1 MHTFRATTMIVH
13 DLLAGLAVR
22 HGLTLLRI
30 SMGLVFLGFGVLK
43 FFPGVS
49 PAENLVEATI
59 HELTG
64 GAAPALVPF
73 SVALAGTAALECVIG
88 LSLVTGWWFHRV
100 RYLLALELAG
110 ILSPL
115 ALLPSRLFS
124 GPGHA
129 PTLEGQYVLKDI
141 VLLAA
146 AIVLATRASTA
157 DSSTVPAVPA
167 QRDRR
172 AAAAAPVRA
181 TDPVT
186 AGFRTTRER

>member
-1 MHTFRATTMIVH
+1 MHTFRATTMIFH

-30 SMGLVFLGFGVLK
+30 NMGLVFLGFGVLK

-49 PAENLVEATI
+49 PAENLVAATSR
-59 HELTG
+59 ELTWG
-64 GAAPALVPF
+64 VVPALVPF

-88 LSLVTGWWFHRV
+88 LSLVTGWLFHRV

-110 ILSPL
+110 ILSPVV
-115 ALLPSRLFS
+115 LLPGRLFS

-146 AIVLATRASTA
+146 AIVLVARASTT

-167 QRDRR
+167 QRERR
-172 AAAAAPVRA
+172 APAAAPGRA
-181 TDPVT
+181 TDPVA

>member
-1 MHTFRATTMIVH
+1 MHTIRATTIVVH
-13 DLLAGLAVR
+13 DLLAEVAAR
-22 HGLTLLRI
+22 HGMMLLRI

-59 HELTG
+59 HELTW
-64 GAAPALVPF
+64 GAVPVLLPY
-73 SVALAGTAALECVIG
+73 SAALAGTAALECVIG

-115 ALLPSRLFS
+115 VLLPGRLFS

-146 AIVLATRASTA
+146 AIVLAARASTA
-157 DSSTVPAVPA
+157 ENSTVPAVPA
-167 QRDRR
+167 QRKHR
-172 AAAAAPVRA
+172 AA
-181 TDPVT
+181 TDPVA